1 MAFLTAEIKRFL
13 IVGTITVLI
22 DLTTYSSL
30 LMLDVDTYL
39 AKGVSFNIGAIF
51 AFFANQRFTFNYQPE
66 GNSRF
71 ILFLI
76 LYVTTLIL
84 NVSLNEFILL
94 SIGISSLTLFM
105 AFIITTS
112 LSSSLNFIGMK
123 YLVFKN

>member
-1 MAFLTAEIKRFL
+1 MVFLTSEIKRFL

-22 DLTTYSSL
+22 DLTAYSIL
-30 LMLDVDTYL
+30 LLFEVDTYL

-51 AFFANQRFTFNYQPE
+51 AFFTNKRFTFNYQSK

-71 ILFLI
+71 ILFWI
-76 LYVTTLIL
+76 LYLTTLIL

-94 SIGISSLTLFM
+94 SIGISGFTLFM
-105 AFIITTS
+105 AFVITTS
-112 LSSSLNFIGMK
+112 ISSSLNFLGMK